1 MLNPA
6 TPDDVEARWRLLSPE
21 DVNRVQ
27 EWLDDAWARLQMLAP
42 GLPARIASGV
52 IPERVVVSVLA
63 EAVIRKAQNPEGRRS
78 GSVTIA
84 DGTKSWTVD
93 ANRATGEVGFT
104 DAELAL
110 VSARRRGRIF
120 SVMPS

>member
-1 MLNPA
+1 MQNPA
-6 TPDDVEARWRLLSPE
+6 TPSDVASRWRPLSGE
-21 DVNRVQ
+21 ESARVQ
-27 EWLDDAWARLQMLAP
+27 EWLDDAWARLQALAP
-42 GLPARIASGV
+42 GLPERINTGVVPARL
-52 IPERVVVSVLA
+52 VVSVLA

-110 VSARRRGRIF
+110 VSASRRGRVF